1 MLYLFGGLGVV
12 ILLLGLAVGFEHTRV
27 VAANNRATAAEL
39 RLKDAQDRATALA
52 LLWSAQVDKTE
63 AEKRKADDERKAT
76 FDALDARVRG
86 VSGKCVAPRDVA
98 GLLADIARAAN
109 AAGIAAV
116 DQSAGDAVSRS
127 PQAARAKR

>member
-1 MLYLFGGLGVV
+1 MLYLFGAIGVV
-12 ILLLGLAVGFEHTRV
+12 FMVLLGALGFEHSRV
-27 VAANNRATAAEL
+27 VTWKDRAAAAETN
-39 RLKDAQDRATALA
+39 LKAAQDRATALA
-52 LLWSAQVDKTE
+52 LLWSAQVDRTE

-76 FDALDARVRG
+76 FDALDARVRSVNG
-86 VSGKCVAPRDVA
+86 ECVAPRDVA

-127 PQAARAKR
+127 AQAARAKR